1 MKQIEL
7 DDTLRAK
14 LRERAPDVDPTKIAV
29 FRAAALSTAPI
40 RKRHPLY
47 NGAVVTEALLGE
59 MRDELHKESRPL
71 QIMHGSSDGDQLP
84 IGRVF
89 DAELSQGTGPNGATE
104 LRTLFWIDTE
114 HLELVNKVN
123 SGTIDQ
129 VSVAFLSKSIKSSKT
144 GFDFLG
150 PKASFENVWGGVDDQ
165 GNKMGTDGAHAI
177 LDGLDGWY
185 EMSLVGQGGAL
196 GAKILSGGQLHLSA
210 SNQDVSPLVLQLS
223 SGTSPTPPKPEPKK
237 DTFDMDAKEFAA
249 LIAENAAKLAN
260 AERDRD
266 VAKAEVTTLTAQVTT
281 LTAEVATLK
290 GTDDAKKVTEL
301 TSANADLQTRLD
313 AAVALPGKLL
323 APLFAMTGQTTATL
337 DNDEAKALDQ
347 VKGLG
352 DSLKALGAQL
362 VGGARAGLSLVNGGG
377 GGAPRGNDAFKS
389 RRA

>member
-7 DDTLRAK
+7 DDALRAK
-14 LRERAPDVDPTKIAV
+14 LNERAPDVDPTKIAV

-47 NGAVVTEALLGE
+47 NGAVVTEALLTE

-129 VSVAFLSKSIKSSKT
+129 VSVAFLAKSIKSNKT

-150 PKASFENVWGGVDDQ
+150 PKATFENVWGGVDDK
-165 GNKMGTDGAHAI
+165 GNKMGVDGAHAI

-210 SNQDVSPLVLQLS
+210 SKQDVSPLVLQLS
-223 SGTSPTPPKPEPKK
+223 SGETTPPKPPTPEPKK
-237 DTFDMDAKEFAA
+237 DAFAMDAAQFAA
-249 LIAENAAKLAN
+249 IVAENATKLAN

-266 VAKAEVTTLTAQVTT
+266 AAQAQVTT
-281 LTAEVATLK
+281 LTARVTELTTEVTTLK
-290 GTDDAKKVTEL
+290 STDDAKKVGEL
-301 TSANADLQTRLD
+301 TTANADLQTKLD
-313 AAVALPGKLL
+313 AALALPGKLL
-323 APLFAMTGQTTATL
+323 APLFAMSGQTAVTL
-337 DNDEAKALDQ
+337 DSDEAKATDQ
-347 VKGLG
+347 VKSLG
-352 DSLKALGAQL
+352 DSLKAIGAQL
-362 VGGARAGLSLVNGGG
+362 AGGARHGLTLMNG